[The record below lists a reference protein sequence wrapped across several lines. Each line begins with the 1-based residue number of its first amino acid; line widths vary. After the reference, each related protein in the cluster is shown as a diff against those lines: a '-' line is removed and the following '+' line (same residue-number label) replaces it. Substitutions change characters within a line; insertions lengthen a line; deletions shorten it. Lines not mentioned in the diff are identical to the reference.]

1 MKQLITSIFLAM
13 LLTTYSQQEV
23 QLPYAQIPDHPQTYT
38 AETVA
43 ARMVD
48 GLGFRYYW
56 ATEGLRPEDL
66 TYKPGSDARTS
77 FETIQ
82 HIYSLVEV
90 LHNAVHGVPTERS
103 GEAQEMSFDE
113 MRAQTLIMIKEAS
126 DILRNAESGT
136 LENAPMVFKRGD
148 NTTEFPFWNL
158 INGPIE
164 DAVWHVGQVV
174 SMRRGSGN
182 PFNSKVNVL
191 TGSVRQ

>member
-56 ATEGLRPEDL
+56 ATVGLRPEDL